1 MWSWSDKFWDVCESL
16 GSLEESRNFMNAIS
30 KPIFQ
35 WILKHRA
42 PQSADENIAFLIR
55 KIRHDVT
62 LKSLFLDLIYGRQGQ
77 LPFIMSIWRP
87 GGPTQLLYIG
97 QTKPTEDEQNEKTAL
112 NWILSRGLAEP
123 VHDPTSIHETQ
134 HYYFLTTFGTKV
146 RAKYEAMYSHEKR
159 NC

>member
-1 MWSWSDKFWDVCESL
+1 
-16 GSLEESRNFMNAIS
+16 
-30 KPIFQ
+30 
-35 WILKHRA
+35 
-42 PQSADENIAFLIR
+42 
-55 KIRHDVT
+55 
-62 LKSLFLDLIYGRQGQ
+62 
-77 LPFIMSIWRP
+77 MSIWRP